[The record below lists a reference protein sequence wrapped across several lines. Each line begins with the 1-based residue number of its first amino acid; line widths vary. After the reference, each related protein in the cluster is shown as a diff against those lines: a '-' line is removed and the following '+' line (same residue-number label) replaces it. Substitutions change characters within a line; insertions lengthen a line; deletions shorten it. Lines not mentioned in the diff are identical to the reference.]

1 MTQASGESNRQLGV
15 ICAIAVLFIWSGFI
29 VFSRAGVTASLTA
42 ADMTGLRFLV
52 AGCIT
57 LPFAFRWWPRHLP
70 LKAVVTMSL
79 CGPGILY
86 SMLMY
91 WGLSE
96 SSAAYAV
103 VFANGALPVFT
114 ALLVALAS
122 GSLPG
127 KSQVVGISVI
137 VAGALLLGSAGFAAG
152 GKNVAVGIG
161 LFLGASAVLSIYI
174 FGVRHWQVTPRQALA
189 LVNVPNALV
198 FVPLWFLFLPS
209 GLAEASWSTVLFQ
222 AAFQGLGPGFV
233 AVILFALA
241 ATHLGPTPT
250 AGFSAAVPASEPFLR
265 SRFWEKCPA
274 FRNGSGSVLL
284 RLACRFWCSGE
295 PEENGGQV
303 SEPAV
308 PRLQTCWIR
317 SH

>member
-1 MTQASGESNRQLGV
+1 MTNASSEPNLRLGV
-15 ICAIAVLFIWSGFI
+15 ICAVAVLFIWSGFI
-29 VFSRAGVTASLTA
+29 VFSRAGVTTSLTA

-57 LPFAFRWWPRHLP
+57 LPFAYKWWPRHLP

-91 WGLSE
+91 WGLAE
-96 SSAAYAV
+96 TSAAYAG

-114 ALLVALAS
+114 AVLVAAMS
-122 GSLPG
+122 GILPG
-127 KSQVVGISVI
+127 KNQVLAISVI
-137 VAGALLLGSAGFAAG
+137 VAGAVLLGSTGFAAS

-161 LFLGASAVLSIYI
+161 LFLSASAVLSIYI

-189 LVNVPNALV
+189 LVNVPNALI
-198 FVPLWFLFLPS
+198 FVPVWLLFLPS
-209 GLAEASWSTVLFQ
+209 GLAETGWSTILFQ
-222 AAFQGLGPGFV
+222 AAYQGLGPGFA

-250 AGFSAAVPASEPFLR
+250 AGFSAAVPATAALLAIPVLGEVPSPQEWLGIVVVSVGLSLLVF
-265 SRFWEKCPA
+265 K
-274 FRNGSGSVLL
+274 RN
-284 RLACRFWCSGE
+284 
-295 PEENGGQV
+295 
-303 SEPAV
+303 
-308 PRLQTCWIR
+308 
-317 SH
+317 